1 MDVSGKSVLVTGG
14 AGLIGTHLVESL
26 ADDNDVLVAD
36 NCSKGKREWV
46 PESAEFVEADLTD
59 PDGVAEIVTG
69 DLDLVFHLGA
79 LSDVNRGDHRRVF
92 EHNNAMLYNLLERMD
107 EVGLSKIA
115 FASSSAVYGE
125 APRPTPEDF
134 APLEPVS
141 TYGASKLAGEGLLST
156 YAHSHDFTTWLFRFS
171 NVVGPHQR
179 NNVISDFI
187 EKLLDDPESLTILGN
202 GRQEKSYL
210 HVEDCV
216 DGMVHVVENTDE
228 PTNIYNL
235 GTRTTISVTRIAE
248 LVSDVVGCDPEFEY
262 TGGDRGWTGDVP
274 KMRLS
279 IEKVGATGW
288 SPEMESAE
296 AVRIAAEQLYD
307 ELQ

>member
-1 MDVSGKSVLVTGG
+1 MELSGKSVLVTGG
-14 AGLIGTHLVESL
+14 AGLIGTHLTESL
-26 ADDNDVLVAD
+26 AADNDVLVAD
-36 NCSKGKREWV
+36 NCSKGNREWV
-46 PESAEFVEADLTD
+46 PESASFAECDLTD
-59 PDGVAEIVTG
+59 PDDVAEVVTA
-69 DLDLVFHLGA
+69 DLDVIFHLGA

-92 EHNNAMLYNLLERMD
+92 EHNNAMLYNILERMD

-187 EKLLDDPESLTILGN
+187 EKLLDDPTELTILGD

-216 DGMVHVVENTDE
+216 AGMEHVVERADDPANV
-228 PTNIYNL
+228 YNL
-235 GTRTTISVTRIAE
+235 GTRTTVSVTRIAE
-248 LVSDVVGCDPEFEY
+248 LVSDVVGCDPAFEY

-274 KMRLS
+274 KMALS
-279 IEKVGATGW
+279 VEKAADLGW
-288 SPEMESAE
+288 SAERESTE
-296 AVRIAAEQLYD
+296 AVRTAAEQLYD
-307 ELQ
+307 ELR

>member
-187 EKLLDDPESLTILGN
+187 EKLLDDAESLTILGN

-216 DGMVHVVENTDE
+216 DGMIHVVENTDE

>member
-1 MDVSGKSVLVTGG
+1 MDVSGKSVIVTGG
-14 AGLIGTHLVESL
+14 AGLIGTHLSEAL
-26 ADDNDVLVAD
+26 ADENDVLVAD
-36 NCSKGKREWV
+36 NCSKGNREWV
-46 PESAEFVEADLTD
+46 PDSVEFVEADLTD
-59 PDGVAEIVTG
+59 SDDVAEIVMG

-92 EHNNAMLYNLLERMD
+92 EENNAMLYNLLERMD

-187 EKLLDDPESLTILGN
+187 EKLLDDPHSLTILGN

-216 DGMVHVVENTDE
+216 DGMIHVVENTDE
-228 PTNIYNL
+228 PTNLYNL

-248 LVSDVVGCDPEFEY
+248 IVSDVVGCDPEFEY

-274 KMRLS
+274 RMRLS

-296 AVRIAAEQLYD
+296 AVRTAAEQLHED
-307 ELQ
+307 LR

>member
-1 MDVSGKSVLVTGG
+1 MELSGKSVLVTGG
-14 AGLIGTHLVESL
+14 AGLIGTHLTESL
-26 ADDNDVLVAD
+26 AADNDVLVAD
-36 NCSKGKREWV
+36 NCSKGNREWV
-46 PESAEFVEADLTD
+46 PESAAFAECDLTD
-59 PDGVAEIVTG
+59 PDDVAEVVTG
-69 DLDLVFHLGA
+69 DLDVIFHLGA

-92 EHNNAMLYNLLERMD
+92 EHNNAMLYNILERMD

-187 EKLLDDPESLTILGN
+187 EKLLDDPHSLEILGD

-216 DGMVHVVENTDE
+216 AGMEHVVENTDD

-248 LVSDVVGCDPEFEY
+248 LVSDVVGCDPEYEY

-279 IEKVGATGW
+279 IEKASAIGW
-288 SPEMESAE
+288 SPERESAQ
-296 AVRIAAEQLYD
+296 AVRTAAEQLYD
-307 ELQ
+307 ELA

>member
-14 AGLIGTHLVESL
+14 AGLIGTHLAESL

-36 NCSKGKREWV
+36 NCSKGKRDWV
-46 PESAEFVEADLTD
+46 PESVAFVEADLTD
-59 PDGVAEIVTG
+59 PADVAEVVTA
-69 DLDLVFHLGA
+69 DLDLVFHLAA

-187 EKLLDDPESLTILGN
+187 EKLLDDPEHLTILGN

-216 DGMVHVVENTDE
+216 NGMVHVVENTDE
-228 PTNIYNL
+228 PTNCYNL

-279 IEKVGATGW
+279 IEKVSATGW

-296 AVRIAAEQLYD
+296 AVQTAAEQLYE
-307 ELQ
+307 ELR

>member
-1 MDVSGKSVLVTGG
+1 
-14 AGLIGTHLVESL
+14 
-26 ADDNDVLVAD
+26 
-36 NCSKGKREWV
+36 V
-46 PESAEFVEADLTD
+46 PESVAFVEADLTD
-59 PDGVAEIVTG
+59 PADVAEVVTA
-69 DLDLVFHLGA
+69 DLDLVFHLAA

-187 EKLLDDPESLTILGN
+187 EKLLDDPEHLTVLGN

-228 PTNIYNL
+228 PTNCYNL

-296 AVRIAAEQLYD
+296 AVQTAAEQLYE
-307 ELQ
+307 ELR

>member
-1 MDVSGKSVLVTGG
+1 MELTGQSVLVTGG
-14 AGLIGTHLVESL
+14 AGLIGTHLAESL
-26 ADDNDVLVAD
+26 AADNDVLVAD
-36 NCSKGKREWV
+36 NRSKGNREWV
-46 PESAEFVEADLTD
+46 PEAATFVEADLTD
-59 PDGVAEIVTG
+59 PDDVAEVVTS

-92 EHNNAMLYNLLERMD
+92 EANNGMLYNLLERME
-107 EVGLSKIA
+107 EVGLSEIA

-141 TYGASKLAGEGLLST
+141 TYGASKLAGEGLLTT
-156 YAHSHDFTTWLFRFS
+156 YAHSHDFTTWIFRFS

-187 EKLLDDPESLTILGN
+187 EKLLDDPTGLTILGN

-216 DGMVHVVENTDE
+216 DGMCHVVEHADE
-228 PTNIYNL
+228 PVNIYNL
-235 GTRTTISVTRIAE
+235 GTRTTVSVTRIAE
-248 LVSDVVGCDPEFEY
+248 IVSDVVGCEPEFEY

-279 IEKVGATGW
+279 IEKVGATDW
-288 SPEMESAE
+288 APERESAQ
-296 AVRIAAEQLYD
+296 AVRTAAEQLYE
-307 ELQ
+307 ELR

>member
-14 AGLIGTHLVESL
+14 AGLIGTHLSEAL
-26 ADDNDVLVAD
+26 ADESDVLVAD
-36 NCSKGKREWV
+36 NCSKGNREWV
-46 PESAEFVEADLTD
+46 PDSVSFVEADLTD
-59 PDGVAEIVTG
+59 PDDVAEIVTQ

-92 EHNNAMLYNLLERMD
+92 EENNAMLYNLLERMD
-107 EVGLSKIA
+107 EVGLSQIA

-187 EKLLDDPESLTILGN
+187 EKLLDDPHSLTILGN

-216 DGMVHVVENTDE
+216 DGMIHVVENTDE
-228 PTNIYNL
+228 PTNLYNL

-248 LVSDVVGCDPEFEY
+248 IVSDVVDCDPEFEY

-279 IEKVGATGW
+279 VEKVGATGW
-288 SPEMESAE
+288 SPERESAA
-296 AVRIAAEQLYD
+296 AVRTAAEQLSE
-307 ELQ
+307 ELK